1 MTANSDAPWPAAHVA
16 WLRDPVARNYLFV
29 GLASLLV
36 AAAVLVFRHGHLLA
50 ALPVVVAV
58 LGLLLRSPVMPGLF
72 LVVLSL
78 AVVPLTAW
86 LNRTVYSDVPYSH
99 FRVMDL
105 VLVGATL
112 TYLACQ
118 YRLLSLTLQGMPPD
132 APVGLRRK
140 GDKPPKR
147 PGATAPPE
155 ETGRM
160 FAVVAA
166 CVVIGQV
173 VWLLASELRLD
184 LRDTFPLRLARPALS
199 LRDYGSAEPMN
210 RFLMLAGLAAVVIL
224 PAALVFWYWRLTRL
238 GPGEARM
245 VLLDTTWRES
255 RRELNRQ
262 EKWRAWGLSR
272 RRPKPTKLLRPPPEE
287 RPEPT
292 GPRRSFVE
300 ALVLTCGMVFFG
312 GIVAFVA
319 VIILVRYLGKS

>member
-1 MTANSDAPWPAAHVA
+1 MSTADAPWPAAHMA

-29 GLASLLV
+29 GMASLLV
-36 AAAVLVFRHGHLLA
+36 AAAVLVFRHGNLLA
-50 ALPVVVAV
+50 ALPVVIAV
-58 LGLLLRSPVMPGLF
+58 LGLLLRSPVIPGLYV
-72 LVVLSL
+72 VVLCL
-78 AVVPLTAW
+78 AAVPLPSW
-86 LNRTVYSDVPYSH
+86 LGTTVYSDVPYSH

-112 TYLACQ
+112 SYLACQ

-132 APVGLRRK
+132 APAGQRRR

-147 PGATAPPE
+147 PGATVPPE

-160 FAVVAA
+160 FAVIAV
-166 CVVIGQV
+166 CVVVGQV
-173 VWLLASELRLD
+173 VWLVASELRLD
-184 LRDTFPLRLARPALS
+184 FRDALPLRLAPPAAS
-199 LRDYGSAEPMN
+199 RLRYNPAEPLN
-210 RFLMLAGLAAVVIL
+210 RFLMLAGLTAVVTL
-224 PAALVFWYWRLTRL
+224 PTALAFWYWRLTRL

-245 VLLDTTWRES
+245 VLLDTTWREA

-272 RRPKPTKLLRPPPEE
+272 RRPKPAKKPRPLPEE

-300 ALVLTCGMVFFG
+300 ALTLTCGMLFVG
-312 GIVAFVA
+312 GLVAFVA
-319 VIILVRYLGKS
+319 VIILVRFLGKP